1 MITYSIVL
9 RSFTRSA
16 NFSIYI
22 HLSTI
27 IFPTNFFLQFRNIE
41 RMTLFDEKNQ
51 IVTTANFDFDF
62 QVSPKDIPKS
72 CIKLNH
78 EFHPAIIVTTSRYQP
93 LHVHRTS
100 FTTANPSMDRP
111 TRHERNPSLSR
122 STPPLTL
129 FDPIAR
135 CLLERRSNTPIIP
148 DRSPRNFL
156 TCFLNFGHA
165 PAYVILHTSVPFWP
179 ICHPLPLLTKRQLGI
194 GGEGKFISNNNNL
207 YRNII

>member
-1 MITYSIVL
+1 MITYSIAL
-9 RSFTRSA
+9 RSFTRSP

-41 RMTLFDEKNQ
+41 RMTLFGEKNQ

-93 LHVHRTS
+93 LPRPSYQFYHRESIDGSSNPARTESKLIAIYAPAHPVRSHRTM
-100 FTTANPSMDRP
+100 PSRKTIQHADYPWSIPAQFPNVLPELWPR
-111 TRHERNPSLSR
+111 
-122 STPPLTL
+122 
-129 FDPIAR
+129 AR
-135 CLLERRSNTPIIP
+135 IRDS
-148 DRSPRNFL
+148 
-156 TCFLNFGHA
+156 
-165 PAYVILHTSVPFWP
+165 AYA
-179 ICHPLPLLTKRQLGI
+179 CPLLADLRATP
-194 GGEGKFISNNNNL
+194 SPC
-207 YRNII
+207 